1 VIDARISPSHT
12 AEVRSDSR
20 LLRLVPSLY
29 QVTLVAILGA
39 ILVVALAPR
48 LDTDFWWHLKDGQ
61 YIVLH
66 HVVPARDFMS
76 YTLVGHSW
84 TDHEWLAEVWLY
96 GLYRLAGLWGP
107 IAFFALVIC
116 ATFFLVYR
124 QMMARGLNRVLSLFL
139 VAAAFMAS
147 SASWGPRI
155 QMLTLF
161 FLAAY
166 MLILH
171 RFGETRDR
179 RWLLALPGLML
190 IWANVHG
197 GFALGLVVI
206 VVTLAGEWLNRA
218 TRHAGSW
225 NSADLKALLY
235 ALLGTA
241 AVTMVNPNG
250 FRQLLYPLTFVL
262 PNAYTNLIEESASP
276 NFHMP
281 VMMLFEILLLVL
293 VTAFFIGRPRLNWT
307 HLFLVLAFTHLALS
321 QVRNVAVWAV
331 VITPLVAVYIQAALP
346 ALRGQFPRLNYQS
359 RPVNGRLGPLVNL
372 VLLALIV
379 VAYVLESTHFVN
391 AQTLRSA
398 ETDQYPKAA
407 IAYMRSH
414 DLPAHVFASYS
425 WGGYLLWNL
434 FPRYR
439 DYMDSRADTLFN
451 NAILRDYLTIY
462 AGKPGWESV
471 LRHRSVDVVL
481 VERTA
486 PLAQLLAI
494 DPAWK
499 RDFQD
504 AISALYVRR
513 SPLASR

>member
-1 VIDARISPSHT
+1 VINARTSPSR
-12 AEVRSDSR
+12 AAPQSR
-20 LLRLVPSLY
+20 QGLLRFIPSLY
-29 QVTLVAILGA
+29 QVTLLAILGA

-66 HVVPARDFMS
+66 HTVPAHDFMS

-107 IAFFALVIC
+107 IAFFAAIIC

-124 QMMARGLNRVLSLFL
+124 QMVALRLNRVLALFV

-161 FLAAY
+161 FLSGY
-166 MLILH
+166 MLVLQ
-171 RFGETRDR
+171 RFDETRDR
-179 RWLLALPGLML
+179 RLLAALPALML
-190 IWANVHG
+190 VWANVHG
-197 GFALGLVVI
+197 GFVLGLVVI
-206 VVTLAGEWLNRA
+206 TLSLGGEWLNRVTGRA
-218 TRHAGSW
+218 EAWSV
-225 NSADLKALLY
+225 AELKAVLY
-235 ALLGTA
+235 ALLGTT
-241 AVTMVNPNG
+241 AVTMINPNG

-281 VMMLFEILLLVL
+281 VIMLFEVMLLLLVAA
-293 VTAFFIGRPRLNWT
+293 VAIGRPRLNWR
-307 HLFLVLAFTHLALS
+307 HLLLVLAFTHLAFS

-331 VITPLVAVYIQAALP
+331 VLSPLVAFYIQAAFP
-346 ALRGQFPRLNYQS
+346 ALREQFPRLSYRS
-359 RPVNGRLGPLVNL
+359 RPVQGRTGPIVNL
-372 VLLALIV
+372 VLLVLIG

-391 AQTLRSA
+391 AQTLRTA

-407 IAYMRSH
+407 VAYLRTH
-414 DLPAHVFASYS
+414 DLPQHVFVSYS

-451 NAILRDYLTIY
+451 NAILRDYLTMY
-462 AGKPGWESV
+462 AGKPGWQTT
-471 LRHRSVDVVL
+471 LRRRSVDVVL
-481 VERTA
+481 VERRA
-486 PLAQLLAI
+486 PLAQLLAL
-494 DPAWK
+494 DPGWK
-499 RDFQD
+499 RTSQD
-504 AISALYVRR
+504 GVSVLYVR
-513 SPLASR
+513 LASLRAGS